1 MLGPLRRRGTPDSIT
16 NVSAQR
22 SLLPSVRVA
31 APELLPARP
40 APASNPQR
48 TLPPSPALRLLGLA
62 VLALLVHGYH
72 PYAEDAGIYVAGI
85 KLRLNPQLYPASAAF
100 IRPYLRL
107 SVFSNWNAWLVRTL
121 HLPLD
126 VVLFVAYVATTW
138 LLLYSCLLL
147 ARRCFA
153 RAEAQWGAV
162 VLVTL
167 CLTVPV
173 AGSSLF
179 LMDPYVTSRSIST
192 PLTLLAVCACLDR
205 RPRRTVGCLAVV
217 GLFHPLM
224 GLYAAGFVLL
234 LAAVQRKSWAALGAL
249 SAAALLLGAAVQS
262 SQRHVAETAAHHV
275 AVLTRYYYFLSVW
288 HWYEWVGLAAPL
300 VLLALYSC
308 WHGDDAS
315 SLPRRADGTL
325 ALGSIAIGALAIAL
339 CLLFARPESRSH
351 LMATLQPIRSFLFV
365 YYCMFLLLG
374 GLLGEYWLQR
384 VAWRWALLVCSLGGL
399 MYGVER
405 ATYPALAQVELPWV
419 ESRNPW
425 AEAFLWVRHHTP
437 VNAVVALDADYIQA
451 DGEDAQGFRA
461 IAERSSLADFS
472 KDGGSASIF
481 PALAEK
487 WMVEHTADT
496 GLSEM
501 SDAER
506 ARRLAPFHVS
516 WLILQQP
523 AATSIECPYENER
536 VKVCRLP

>member
-1 MLGPLRRRGTPDSIT
+1 
-16 NVSAQR
+16 
-22 SLLPSVRVA
+22 LPSVRVA
-31 APELLPARP
+31 APELLPVRP
-40 APASNPQR
+40 APVSPPQR
-48 TLPPSPALRLLGLA
+48 SLTPSPALRLLGLA

-85 KLRLNPQLYPASAAF
+85 KLRLNPHLYPASAAF
-100 IRPYLRL
+100 VRPYLRL
-107 SVFSNWNAWLVRTL
+107 SVFSNWNAWLVRAL

-126 VVLFVAYVATTW
+126 VVLFVTYVATTW

-153 RAEAQWGAV
+153 RTEAQWGAV

-179 LMDPYVTSRSIST
+179 LTDPYVTSRSIST

-205 RPRRTVGCLAVV
+205 RLWRTVGCLAVV

-224 GLYAAGFVLL
+224 GIYAAGFVLL
-234 LAAVQRKSWAALGAL
+234 LAAVQRRSWAALGAL
-249 SAAALLLGAAVQS
+249 AAGALLLGEAVQA
-262 SQRHVAETAAHHV
+262 SQRHVVESAAHHI

-288 HWYEWVGLAAPL
+288 HWYEWVGLVAPL
-300 VLLALYSC
+300 ALLAVYG
-308 WHGDDAS
+308 WWREKDDDR
-315 SLPRRADGTL
+315 SLPRRADTTL
-325 ALGSIAIGALAIAL
+325 ALGSIAIGVIAIAL
-339 CLLFARPESRSH
+339 CLLFARPESHSH

-374 GLLGEYWLQR
+374 GLLGEHGLQR
-384 VAWRWALLVCSLGGL
+384 VAWRWTLLACALGGL
-399 MYGVER
+399 MYSVEH

-425 AEAFLWVRHHTP
+425 AEAFLWVRHNTP
-437 VNAVVALDADYIQA
+437 TDAVVALDADYIQA
-451 DGEDAQGFRA
+451 DGENAQGFRA

-496 GLSEM
+496 GLSQM

-516 WLILQQP
+516 WVILQQP
-523 AATSIECPYENER
+523 AATRLECPYENER

>member
-1 MLGPLRRRGTPDSIT
+1 
-16 NVSAQR
+16 
-22 SLLPSVRVA
+22 
-31 APELLPARP
+31 
-40 APASNPQR
+40 
-48 TLPPSPALRLLGLA
+48 

-85 KLRLNPQLYPASAAF
+85 KLRMNPQLYPASAAF

-126 VVLFVAYVATTW
+126 VVLFVTYVATTW

-147 ARRCFA
+147 ARRCFV
-153 RAEAQWGAV
+153 RTEAHWGAA

-179 LMDPYVTSRSIST
+179 LMDPYVTSRSITT
-192 PLTLLAVCACLDR
+192 PLTLLAVCTCLDR
-205 RPRRTVGCLAVV
+205 RLWRTVGCLALVA
-217 GLFHPLM
+217 LFHPLM
-224 GLYAAGFVLL
+224 SIYAAGFVVL
-234 LAAVQRKSWAALGAL
+234 LAAMQRRSWTGVGAL
-249 SAAALLLGAAVQS
+249 SAAAFLLGAAVQY
-262 SQRHVAETAAHHV
+262 SQRHVVESAAHHV

-300 VLLALYSC
+300 VLLALYC
-308 WHGDDAS
+308 VWREEDDR
-315 SLPRRADGTL
+315 SLALGADRTL
-325 ALGSIAIGALAIAL
+325 ALGSIAIGVIAIAL
-339 CLLFARPESRSH
+339 CLLFARPGSHSH

-374 GLLGEYWLQR
+374 GLLGQFWLQR
-384 VAWRWALLVCSLGGL
+384 VAWRWTLLICALGGL
-399 MYGVER
+399 MYGVEH

-425 AEAFLWVRHHTP
+425 ALAFLWVRHNTP
-437 VNAVVALDADYIQA
+437 TDAVVALDADYIQA
-451 DGEDAQGFRA
+451 EGENAQGFRA

-481 PALAEK
+481 PSLAEK

-496 GLSEM
+496 GLSRM
-501 SDAER
+501 SDTER
-506 ARRLAPFHVS
+506 VRRLAPFHVS

-523 AATSIECPYENER
+523 ATTRLQCPYQNER